1 MIEHMALLQLLLTIH
16 LFSLQ
21 HAVDK
26 AVVLDCL
33 FWLLT
38 VPCVM

>member
-1 MIEHMALLQLLLTIH
+1 MIEHMPILQLLLTIH

-21 HAVDK
+21 CDVDK

-33 FWLLT
+33 FWFLT